1 MRSDERPTLVG
12 VGIGIGI
19 GIESST
25 ERNTMTLTLGP
36 NLAPTLTHVP
46 LTGGLAQLVER
57 FVHTATDVR
66 EACYQD

>member
-1 MRSDERPTLVG
+1 MRLDERGPTLAG
-12 VGIGIGI
+12 VGI

-25 ERNTMTLTLGP
+25 NRNTTTLTLIP
-36 NLAPTLTHVP
+36 NLAPSLTHVP
-46 LTGGLAQLVER
+46 LAGGLAQLVER